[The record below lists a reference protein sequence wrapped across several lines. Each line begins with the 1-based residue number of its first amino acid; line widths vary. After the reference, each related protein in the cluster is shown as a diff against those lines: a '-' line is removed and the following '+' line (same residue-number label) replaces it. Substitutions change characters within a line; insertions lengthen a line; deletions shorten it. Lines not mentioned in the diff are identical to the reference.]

1 MECTTVFRW
10 GATNQI
16 TDCGGIEQDA
26 RFKESRIR
34 SAVFGNSRQFFLM
47 RQNDRA
53 DLRGG
58 GGKWGGWHA
67 GQETRSEYAPLSPA
81 SFRRGARELSR
92 NPRGCA

>member
-1 MECTTVFRW
+1 MRTFNGWNISIV
-10 GATNQI
+10 Q
-16 TDCGGIEQDA
+16 QYA

-58 GGKWGGWHA
+58 GG
-67 GQETRSEYAPLSPA
+67 E
-81 SFRRGARELSR
+81 
-92 NPRGCA
+92 